1 MNTPTTCG
9 SEDRTAKPEPADAPY
24 NSTDA
29 ARTARIRAL
38 NDALRRDFAGGRVL
52 MTNGID
58 ALGDETA
65 SRVLDAIRGFEE
77 FNEDN
82 DPFGLHDCA
91 LMDVEGVAEKVMFK
105 IDAYDRRLECHSPDE
120 ADPAVTTR
128 VMTVLL
134 ASEY

>member
-1 MNTPTTCG
+1 MNTPTTG
-9 SEDRTAKPEPADAPY
+9 GPEDRTALSEPADAPY
-24 NSTDA
+24 NSTEA
-29 ARTARIRAL
+29 ARTARICAL

-58 ALGDETA
+58 ALGDETVA
-65 SRVLDAIRGFEE
+65 RVLDAIRGFED

-91 LMDVEGVAEKVMFK
+91 LMDVEGVGEKVMFK
-105 IDAYDRRLECHSPDE
+105 IDAYDKALQYGSPDE
-120 ADPAVTTR
+120 ADPMVTTR
-128 VMTVLL
+128 VMTILL